1 MALKNYTTE
10 VDVYKSLGE
19 IQSAL
24 AGHGARKIMVDYDGK
39 GQPVS
44 VSFAIETPE
53 GTRGFVL
60 PANVG
65 GVRKVFAE
73 QRISDK
79 NGQAERTAWRN
90 IRDWVM
96 AQMAMIEIGLAE
108 MEEVFLPYLS
118 NGRGQTLYQ
127 IYRAGQ
133 LALGEG

>member
-39 GQPVS
+39 GQPIS